1 MEEGE
6 KDMRQNLRNIFLVAR
21 GEYVRWLMNPRMIM
35 VLVLVILIREQI
47 IVPMMQAAAE
57 MEQPLNGVEP
67 CIAAANSGLI
77 LLLLPLVYLVLTS
90 SFPTVDGNILFYIKR
105 MGRGNW
111 IAGEMLFQVFAAL
124 TYCVVF
130 IIVTMAQTI
139 RVSYFANGWSIPV
152 TDYDKVLAEA
162 ASVRMDL
169 IVPPNL
175 YFQMPPYKAF
185 LLSYVL
191 LFLFLMLCSMF
202 FLTGCL
208 YSKKLIFFLL
218 LVVQIVLGGALYT
231 IEHKGMWFFPVSHA
245 ILRTHYRSYFRKY
258 VFSPWL
264 SIAIFAALILV
275 LAVISYRR
283 AKKVNVDMIG
293 GNLLT

>member
-1 MEEGE
+1 MG
-6 KDMRQNLRNIFLVAR
+6 
-21 GEYVRWLMNPRMIM
+21 
-35 VLVLVILIREQI
+35 
-47 IVPMMQAAAE
+47 
-57 MEQPLNGVEP
+57 QPLNGFEP

-111 IAGEMLFQVFAAL
+111 IAGEMLFQVFSAV
-124 TYCVVF
+124 TYCVMF
-130 IIVTMAQTI
+130 IAVTIVQTI
-139 RVSYFANGWSIPV
+139 GVSYFANGWSIPV
-152 TDYDKVLAEA
+152 TDYNKVLGEA

-185 LLSYVL
+185 FLSYFL

-218 LVVQIVLGGALYT
+218 LIVQIVAGGAFYT
-231 IEHKGMWFFPVSHA
+231 IEHKGMWFFPVSHS
-245 ILRTHYRSYFRKY
+245 ILRTHYQSYFRKY
-258 VFSPWL
+258 VFSPG
-264 SIAIFAALILV
+264 S
-275 LAVISYRR
+275 
-283 AKKVNVDMIG
+283 DPPG
-293 GNLLT
+293 